1 MRSRGHQPSHSVILK
16 LSCVNVVLVY
26 AKGRSGCYNLLLT
39 GKDLLTLNHQPQL
52 LSPYGALVDSSPGL
66 PIARS
71 PEPCVRPQGGTAP
84 FGEQRFYLN

>member
-52 LSPYGALVDSSPGL
+52 LNPYGALADSLPGL
-66 PIARS
+66 HIACS
-71 PEPCVRPQGGTAP
+71 PEPCAAAAG
-84 FGEQRFYLN
+84 LNGFV